1 MATNTN
7 GGEPP
12 SFVDILPARVVKKE
26 EGFDSNSTFPQ
37 SHVQENNNIN
47 NTNNKSISIAE
58 RRAAKCGFNASNI
71 NTAGLP
77 VALPPLGSP
86 YFTVPPGIS
95 PSTLLDSPIM
105 LPNYQAQSSPTTGTF
120 QFPSPNHENLKVEL
134 KLANG
139 EYNNVAKGTFEPNAQ
154 GFPNSTSKNLGVENK
169 YSQPFEEINNP
180 KDLQEMGEDYFVDA
194 THNIAKNQI
203 FNQNDDDKCNERIT
217 NPNPKEVAKYT
228 EDGYYWR
235 KYGQKQ
241 VKGSECPRSY
251 FKCTNTSCLVKKKVE
266 RTHDGQITEI
276 VYKGTHNHPQPLKRF
291 GDASDTSHERDEVC
305 LKVEGA
311 TIENKDIMPDPNAL
325 LGDFSNP
332 FSRTIEVLG
341 PVETQELSSKFGDRK
356 VDNQDNEGSP
366 DSISFNEEDNDNG
379 ECEPKRR
386 KKDSF
391 PTESTI
397 SRSTREPRV
406 VVQIESDIDI
416 LNDGYRWR
424 KYGQKVV
431 KGNPNPRSYYK
442 CTTPGCPVRKHVERA
457 ANDIK
462 SVITT
467 YEGKHNHEVPST
479 KNGSLVIS
487 DVASL
492 PHIATSNTIS
502 TTSTMS
508 SHKTDVTKS
517 GKRIQDLPTYVERKP
532 IFNYNEM
539 MRSNFPGNF
548 SSDLNFGASSM
559 YHQLSFPSFP
569 SLHYGPLLSN
579 GNHHMKNF
587 PSSNLHPIL
596 SNYMSLPLATNHVRP
611 GPGDVSLGHCNNFQV
626 INHPASQSS
635 NQGRGTNECQAETIR
650 PKEEQ

>member
-1 MATNTN
+1 MATNGN

-12 SFVDILPARVVKKE
+12 SFEDILPARVVKKE
-26 EGFDSNSTFPQ
+26 EGFDSNSTFLQ
-37 SHVQENNNIN
+37 NHVQENNNV
-47 NTNNKSISIAE
+47 NNKNNKCISIAE

-71 NTAGLP
+71 KTAGLP
-77 VALPPLGSP
+77 AALPPLGSP

-105 LPNYQAQSSPTTGTF
+105 LPNYQAQLSPTTGTF
-120 QFPSPNHENLKVEL
+120 QFPSPNHENVKVEL
-134 KLANG
+134 KLA
-139 EYNNVAKGTFEPNAQ
+139 TAQ
-154 GFPNSTSKNLGVENK
+154 GFPSSTSKNFGDENK
-169 YSQPFEEINNP
+169 PFEEVNNP
-180 KDLQEMGEDYFVDA
+180 KDLQEMAEDYFVDA
-194 THNIAKNQI
+194 TLATNIAKNRI
-203 FNQNDDDKCNERIT
+203 FNQNDDHKCNERNT
-217 NPNPKEVAKYT
+217 NPSQEKLQNGTSFPKEVAKYS

-266 RTHDGQITEI
+266 RSHDGQITEI

-291 GDASDTSHERDEVC
+291 GNASDTSHERDEEC

-311 TIENKDIMPDPNAL
+311 TTENKDIMSDPNAL
-325 LGDFSNP
+325 LGDFSNS

-341 PVETQELSSKFGDRK
+341 PVETQELPSKFGDQI
-356 VDNQDNEGSP
+356 VVNQDHEGSP

-391 PTESTI
+391 PTETTI

-487 DVASL
+487 DAASL
-492 PHIATSNTIS
+492 PHIANSNTIS
-502 TTSTMS
+502 TPSTMS
-508 SHKTDVTKS
+508 LHKSDVSKS
-517 GKRIQDLPTYVERKP
+517 GKRIQDLPSYVERKP

-569 SLHYGPLLSN
+569 SLPYTHLLLN

-596 SNYMSLPLATNHVRP
+596 SNYMSLPLPTNRVP
-611 GPGDVSLGHCNNFQV
+611 GPRGDASLGHCNNFQV
-626 INHPASQSS
+626 NNNRPASQSS
-635 NQGRGTNECQAETIR
+635 NEGRGTNECQAETMR